1 VKSLIKDFFIWVSI
15 QLKIKVR
22 IPKTNNVREIQ
33 IKKGSTVADLLK
45 NLNIKPDTVIAMSK
59 NMPIPVD
66 DTLNENQEITIIHVS
81 SGG

>member
-1 VKSLIKDFFIWVSI
+1 MKSLIKDFFIWVSI

-22 IPKTNNVREIQ
+22 IPKTNAIKEIQ
-33 IKKGSTVADLLK
+33 LTKGSNVGDLLK
-45 NLNIKPDTVIAMSK
+45 NLNVRPDTVIVMSK

-66 DTLNENQEITIIHVS
+66 DTLNENQEVTIIQVA

>member
-1 VKSLIKDFFIWVSI
+1 M
-15 QLKIKVR
+15 KIKVR

>member
-22 IPKTNNVREIQ
+22 IPKTNAIKEIQ
-33 IKKGSTVADLLK
+33 LTKGSNVGDLLK
-45 NLNIKPDTVIAMSK
+45 NLNVRPDTVIVMSK

-66 DTLNENQEITIIHVS
+66 DTLNENQEVTIIQVE